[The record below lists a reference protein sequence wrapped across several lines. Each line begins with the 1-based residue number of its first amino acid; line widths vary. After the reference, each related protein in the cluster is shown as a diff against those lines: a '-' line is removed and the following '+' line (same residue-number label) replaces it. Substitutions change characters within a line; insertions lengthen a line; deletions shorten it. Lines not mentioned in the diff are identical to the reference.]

1 MWLILTH
8 IPLVFFFKSTY
19 VYLKAGGATPG
30 WAVSDLGA
38 PALEGP
44 EIGIGPSPMA
54 ECWAAAAAKND
65 PGAPAG

>member
-54 ECWAAAAAKND
+54 EC
-65 PGAPAG
+65 